1 MSPPSPSSDR
11 YQSLLEAGRAAR
23 AGHLRRSDQLSL
35 QLKTEAE
42 EADDKLFIF
51 PSDRKD
57 SKWTQEDLAFCVADD
72 SDYLLGESFDDGLGV
87 SNGRVH
93 N

>member
-11 YQSLLEAGRAAR
+11 YQSPLEAGRAAR
-23 AGHLRRSDQLSL
+23 AGHVRRSEQLSL
-35 QLKTEAE
+35 QLKTETD
-42 EADDKLFIF
+42 EADEA
-51 PSDRKD
+51 SNRKD
-57 SKWTQEDLAFCVADD
+57 SKWTQDDLAFCVADD
-72 SDYLLGESFDDGLGV
+72 SDYLLGESFDESFDDGLGV